1 MKGKKQDM
9 GVDEDTCLPASSTT
23 SMEVED
29 LEDKRHSSKEKEK
42 TSKGRFLVLGSVGV
56 GFREKGLEGFF
67 FFLRGKACYLIIF
80 YQIEHRIQKI

>member
-9 GVDEDTCLPASSTT
+9 EVEEDTCLPASSTMF
-23 SMEVED
+23 MEVED

-56 GFREKGLEGFF
+56 GFKEKRVGGI
-67 FFLRGKACYLIIF
+67 FLRRKSLLFDYFLSD
-80 YQIEHRIQKI
+80 

>member
-9 GVDEDTCLPASSTT
+9 EVEEDTCLPASSTI

-29 LEDKRHSSKEKEK
+29 LEKKRHFSKEKEK

-56 GFREKGLEGFF
+56 GYREKGVGGI
-67 FFLRGKACYLIIF
+67 FL
-80 YQIEHRIQKI
+80 